1 MHAHNDTNKKQIS
14 QKYTPNPSMCL
25 VSHQGTCCQSDSY
38 VRLGEWKQSRNNTQY
53 GSECLWVFMCTSVWL
68 CVWIWIQSSRDRT
81 LYSANTFLEGLHV
94 EKSSRSSV
102 TKKWLTARM
111 TYSGK
116 ESILTLVMRLLNLNQ
131 SFSKVNVCKDYLLQ
145 RGASTSRVTWRW
157 FVLLF
162 RAHSL
167 YNGNSKGNVVL

>member
-1 MHAHNDTNKKQIS
+1 MAQ
-14 QKYTPNPSMCL
+14 
-25 VSHQGTCCQSDSY
+25 
-38 VRLGEWKQSRNNTQY
+38 R
-53 GSECLWVFMCTSVWL
+53 VFMSIYVHKCL
-68 CVWIWIQSSRDRT
+68 LDWIHRFIHIIRDRT

-111 TYSGK
+111 IYSGK

-162 RAHSL
+162 RALEFTVSRMAVVRAMLFFKNSTQGEEVSRLLCKLFKKRKKKKKENIVLFPSTCCL
-167 YNGNSKGNVVL
+167 YSGLVT

>member
-1 MHAHNDTNKKQIS
+1 MSI
-14 QKYTPNPSMCL
+14 
-25 VSHQGTCCQSDSY
+25 Y
-38 VRLGEWKQSRNNTQY
+38 VH
-53 GSECLWVFMCTSVWL
+53 ECLIMCMNL
-68 CVWIWIQSSRDRT
+68 WIQSSRDRT

-116 ESILTLVMRLLNLNQ
+116 ESILTLVMSLLNLNQ

-162 RAHSL
+162 RALEFTVSTMAIVRAML
-167 YNGNSKGNVVL
+167 CFKNSTQGEEVSRLLCKLFKKEKKKKKENVVLFPSTCCLYSGLVT